1 MRAAAPRRHGPWRML
16 GLLAVPLL
24 ASCSLTP
31 HFETPQLSVV
41 DVRILGGDL
50 WSQRLQVRLHVQ
62 NPNDRE
68 LPVRA
73 IEYSIEVE
81 GQTFATGESTE
92 PFVVPPLGASDFDM
106 TVNANLAATVLKLI
120 GRGPDAQNNIAYHL
134 TGKLSLSHG
143 FLRSIPFDQRGSF
156 SLQ

>member
-1 MRAAAPRRHGPWRML
+1 MPAVAPRRHGAWRAL
-16 GLLAVPLL
+16 GLLGALL
-24 ASCSLTP
+24 LGCCSLTP

-50 WSQRLQVRLHVQ
+50 WSQRLKVRLHVQ

-73 IEYSIEVE
+73 LQYTIEVE

-106 TVNANLAATVLKLI
+106 TINANLAGTVLKLI
-120 GRGPDAQNNIAYHL
+120 GRGPNAQDNIAYHL